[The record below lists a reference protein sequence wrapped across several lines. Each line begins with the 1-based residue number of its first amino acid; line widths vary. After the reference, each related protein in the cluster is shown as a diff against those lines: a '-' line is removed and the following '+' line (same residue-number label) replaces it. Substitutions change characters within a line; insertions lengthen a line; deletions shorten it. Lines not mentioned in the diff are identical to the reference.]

1 MTDFT
6 AYDTTYLWVV
16 IVSFLISFVLAIGLG
31 ANDCANSFG
40 TAVGSKVF
48 TLLQACLLAAIFETL
63 GAILLGSR
71 VSDTIRK
78 GLFDPSLYVGYEQV
92 LMIGNLCALSS
103 SCIWLLVATV
113 AKLPVSA
120 SHSIVGATLGFHLVM
135 FGGQGVDWAVVIK
148 IVVSWFASPLL
159 SGIISCVIFLILKY
173 SMLERKQQLKWG
185 LLLVPVWYFF
195 VVFVN
200 LFSIFIGSDRVID
213 NVGIWLVPVIAVSV
227 ALFTATAVYFFLVP
241 YTRTR
246 ALSML
251 KLEAQNEAEEA
262 TCNETNVDVEIQRG
276 TMTSTVSYSYFINIP
291 VNKGTLSCLWKHC
304 CLQTVIFH
312 TEKEEIQ
319 TEKSSASGKV
329 DDIAD
334 MPDSVL
340 VPNGNSREDQLNL
353 NNSNSNDNNEFKGQG
368 PDDEVIVEVCMDEK
382 QDGGGQPDEPADM
395 DTRDRKRIGKESAAR
410 LSIKDT
416 VSVSAI
422 CGPLQG
428 LSACFAAFSH
438 GGNDV
443 SNAVGPLVSLYLIYT
458 QGEISGTASTPIWL
472 LLYGGVGI
480 TVGLFT
486 LGRRV
491 IQTVGSDLTPMT
503 PSSGFAINLG
513 AACTVLLAS
522 NLGIPV
528 STTHCLVG
536 SVCVVGFVRS
546 RQSVDWRL
554 FSGIFSAWIFTV
566 PITVL
571 LSAALMGLLQHAVPG
586 TCTLAPRN
594 TTDVLTSLMM

>member
-1 MTDFT
+1 MSEFT
-6 AYDTTYLWVV
+6 AYDTTYLWIV
-16 IVSFLISFVLAIGLG
+16 IVGFIVSFVLAIGLG

-48 TLLQACLLAAIFETL
+48 TLFQACILAAIFETL

-78 GLFDPSLYVGYEQV
+78 GLFDPTLYEGYEQV
-92 LMIGNLCALSS
+92 LLIGNLCALGS

-135 FGGQGVDWAVVIK
+135 FGGQGIDWAVVVK
-148 IVVSWFASPLL
+148 IVISWFASPLL
-159 SGIISCVIFLILKY
+159 SGIISCLIFLVLKY

-185 LLLVPVWYFF
+185 LLCIPAWYFIVIF
-195 VVFVN
+195 INF
-200 LFSIFIGSDRVID
+200 FSIFLGSDLVID

-227 ALFTATAVYFFLVP
+227 GLFVAMGVYLFLVP

-246 ALSML
+246 ALGIL
-251 KLEAQNEAEEA
+251 KLEAQKAAEEA
-262 TCNETNVDVEIQRG
+262 TGKETNIDLEMQEDKQENRI
-276 TMTSTVSYSYFINIP
+276 
-291 VNKGTLSCLWKHC
+291 
-304 CLQTVIFH
+304 
-312 TEKEEIQ
+312 
-319 TEKSSASGKV
+319 EKSATSEDKM
-329 DDIAD
+329 AD
-334 MPDSVL
+334 NPDSIL
-340 VPNGNSREDQLNL
+340 FLNGNSAQNPNQ
-353 NNSNSNDNNEFKGQG
+353 NNSNSTSQLKGQG
-368 PDDEVIVEVCMDEK
+368 SDEVKDEVIIEVKLEKEEK
-382 QDGGGQPDEPADM
+382 QDELAALDNGNRQ
-395 DTRDRKRIGKESAAR
+395 RIGKESAAW
-410 LSIKDT
+410 LSVKDT
-416 VSVSAI
+416 TEVAVI
-422 CGPLQG
+422 CGPMQG

-443 SNAVGPLVSLYLIYT
+443 SNAIGPLVSLYLIYT
-458 QGEISGTASTPIWL
+458 QGEVSTSASTPIWL

-480 TVGLFT
+480 TVGLFV

-503 PSSGFAINLG
+503 PSNGFAINLG
-513 AACTVLLAS
+513 AAVTVLIAS

-536 SVCVVGFVRS
+536 SVCAVGFLRS

-554 FSGIFSAWIFTV
+554 FSGIFSAWIVTV

-571 LSAALMGLLQHAVPG
+571 LSAALMGLLQHTVPG
-586 TCTLAPRN
+586 ICTLEPRN
-594 TTDVLTSLMM
+594 TTEVFMSLMQ